1 MNKKGVS
8 IFAGIL
14 GSLGAVAIIGKKTQ
28 NQRNSEKTHAQI
40 ISKIHDSFVNQG
52 RVEGTWLERN
62 TVDFS
67 QKNNTY
73 KVYQGGVTIRRNGEL
88 EQYSLLIDATSFAIL
103 QKTKTL

>member
-14 GSLGAVAIIGKKTQ
+14 GSLGAAAIIGKRTQ
-28 NQRNSEKTHAQI
+28 DQRNSEKTHAQI
-40 ISKIHDSFVNQG
+40 ISKIHDIFVNQG

-62 TVDFS
+62 TVEFTYN
-67 QKNNTY
+67 NNTY
-73 KVYQGGVTIRRNGEL
+73 EVYQGGVTIRRNGEL
-88 EQYSLLIDATSFAIL
+88 EQYALTIDAHSFDIL